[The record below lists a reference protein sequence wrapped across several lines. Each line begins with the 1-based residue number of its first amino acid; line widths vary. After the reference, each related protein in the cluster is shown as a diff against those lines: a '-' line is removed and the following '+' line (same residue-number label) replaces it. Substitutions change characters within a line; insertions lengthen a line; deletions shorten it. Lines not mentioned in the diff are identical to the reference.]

1 MDKISDLII
10 KLPELGEGVTEGEL
24 IKWLVSEGEMIQAD
38 QPVAEVMTDKASM
51 EVPSPFDGRVKSFS
65 AGEGDTIQVG
75 QSLLVVASSD
85 GKSVPVNQGK
95 DEAMASSPPAS
106 SVSSFQSVTSED
118 KAASAAVLKSL
129 HPVHPLLD
137 PKTNRTGE
145 EVLVDDSSILAT
157 HSVRLLALQS
167 GVNLSKIRG
176 SGLPGRITKEDIM
189 KHSPRGEVNEESVG
203 EARVSGSHVQPSA
216 ALSKSRAQ
224 PSAALSKSRAQPSAA
239 LSKSRA
245 QSSTALSGS
254 HAQPSA
260 ALSLP
265 VHKVGFSVPIE
276 DHQERRPLKGV
287 RKKIAEK
294 MQLSKQV
301 IPHFTLLES
310 ANVEQLD
317 KIKNSVKEMLKEK
330 GIKVTYLSIVMKALL
345 RTVKEFPELKAG
357 INDFSNEIVIKNYYN
372 FGFAVDTPRG
382 LLVPV
387 VKEVDKKS
395 LSEVSFDIQTLA
407 DKART
412 GSIALE
418 DMSGG
423 TLTVTNI
430 GSLGGEHATPI
441 INAPEVAIL
450 GMYRLY
456 IKPYWDGSAFQ
467 PGKTMNF
474 SLTCD
479 HRLIDGAVSAR
490 VLKFFIH
497 KMENPLN
504 LFI

>member
-1 MDKISDLII
+1 MDKGSGLII

-24 IKWLVSEGEMIQAD
+24 VKWLVSEGEMIQAD
-38 QPVAEVMTDKASM
+38 QSVAEVMTDKASM
-51 EVPSPFDGRVKSFS
+51 EVPSPFDGVVKSFS
-65 AGEGDTIQVG
+65 AREGDTIQVG
-75 QSLLVVASSD
+75 QSLLVVTSSD
-85 GKSVPVNQGK
+85 GKGVSVHQDKN
-95 DEAMASSPPAS
+95 EATDSSVFSPPPSSSSSPS
-106 SVSSFQSVTSED
+106 ESVTSED
-118 KAASAAVLKSL
+118 KDASTAVLKSL
-129 HPVHPLLD
+129 RPSLPLSDSKMDQAKEDTLVED
-137 PKTNRTGE
+137 PS
-145 EVLVDDSSILAT
+145 VLAT
-157 HSVRLLALQS
+157 PFVRRLARQS
-167 GVNLSKIRG
+167 GVNLSKIQG
-176 SGLPGRITKEDIM
+176 SGLAGRITKEDIM
-189 KHSPRGEVNEESVG
+189 KRSSRGGMAHEEPVESLP
-203 EARVSGSHVQPSA
+203 VS
-216 ALSKSRAQ
+216 K
-224 PSAALSKSRAQPSAA
+224 
-239 LSKSRA
+239 
-245 QSSTALSGS
+245 S
-254 HAQPSA
+254 HAQ
-260 ALSLP
+260 LSTVLSHSD
-265 VHKVGFSVPIE
+265 HKMGFSISLE

-294 MQLSKQV
+294 MQISKQV

-310 ANVEQLD
+310 ADVEQLD

-330 GIKVTYLSIVMKALL
+330 EVKVTYLSFIMKALL
-345 RTVKEFPELKAG
+345 QTVKEFPELNAG
-357 INDFSNEIVIKNYYN
+357 IDDFSNEIVIKNYYN

-387 VKEVDKKS
+387 VKKVDKKS

-412 GSIALE
+412 GSITLE

-423 TLTVTNI
+423 TLTITNI
-430 GSLGGEHATPI
+430 GSLGGEYATPI

-456 IKPYWDGSAFQ
+456 IKPCWDGSSFQ
-467 PGKTMNF
+467 PRKTMNF

-497 KMENPLN
+497 KIENPLN